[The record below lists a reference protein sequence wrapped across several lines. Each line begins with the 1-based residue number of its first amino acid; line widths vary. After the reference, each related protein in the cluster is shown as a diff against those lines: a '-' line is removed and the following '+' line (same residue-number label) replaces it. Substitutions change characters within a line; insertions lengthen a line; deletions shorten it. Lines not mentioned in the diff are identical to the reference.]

1 VTEVRIHQVSDDDD
15 ARRKLIELLDLL
27 LKTMQAWPV
36 PVQDGSRLAGDRA
49 ATYGSLLDLQTMC
62 EHYLGGSD
70 DFLGGLYQLMRPR
83 PDVMLQLPR
92 FALYSLI
99 RAVMESS
106 GQAVWVLGPTERRKR
121 FLRLLQ
127 VQMDELK
134 HDRKYIEAH
143 TCPRDDDPPAVQ
155 AFIDRMRQ
163 REGPKLD
170 ARRDGLLAA
179 AADLGISQ
187 AEIKKGIPGGYAAL
201 IREAIDEQDID
212 THWHGRQG
220 AGTWRFISG
229 LSHPSMSRAW
239 SGSIREVGDVG
250 PGRHHPSLVRGEPA
264 HGLRRASL
272 CACIAP
278 AGHPPV
284 DTGQRRTAA
293 DRRRRPDAERLRQLT
308 RRRTYSP
315 WSANWTP
322 ESNSESRTHH
332 LLKTF
337 WSGWSDELRP
347 DGTIAWTSPAGRT
360 YTTHPGSRL
369 LFPSLCLPTG
379 ELPAVPKTHRPAGDR
394 GVMMPR
400 RRRTREQDR
409 AYRINAERALN
420 AAHIAERDQPPPF

>member
-36 PVQDGSRLAGDRA
+36 PVQDGSRLGGDRA
-49 ATYGSLLDLQTMC
+49 ATCGSLLDLQTMC

-92 FALYSLI
+92 FALYPLI

-201 IREAIDEQDID
+201 IREAIDEQDICRRRR
-212 THWHGRQG
+212 T
-220 AGTWRFISG
+220 
-229 LSHPSMSRAW
+229 
-239 SGSIREVGDVG
+239 
-250 PGRHHPSLVRGEPA
+250 GRHHPSLVRGEPA

-420 AAHIAERDQPPPF
+420 AAHIAERDQPPF